1 MLPASRH
8 RWLPLGLDRHLLHRL
23 AELQIVAYDNFD
35 PAGIVFHRKYPWLQ
49 DLLKPKAEHMAARFK
64 KAHQNELR
72 QTVQRERSH
81 FFESEASM
89 ECSCFKVEV
98 KAKKTR
104 TLEAGSRWVVS
115 IDIYNPPWGVPS
127 EEAAVLE
134 ERLRVAGV

>member
-8 RWLPLGLDRHLLHRL
+8 RWLPLGLIRHLLHPL
-23 AELQIVAYDNFD
+23 ADFQIVAYDNFD

-115 IDIYNPPWGVPS
+115 IDI
-127 EEAAVLE
+127 
-134 ERLRVAGV
+134 